1 MAALAISIHAPSR
14 ERLPEIRGDYDA
26 RYFNPRS
33 LAGATSAAARQAERA
48 AISIHAPSR
57 ERQNAVQWQ
66 AVDFLF
72 QSTLPRGSDSS
83 TAHSKAKQP
92 DFNPRSLAGATVPLC
107 FIVRVGKISIHA
119 PSRERHRILHLYT
132 INRKFQSTLPR
143 GSDALLTAFLLS
155 ISISI
160 HAPSRE
166 RPAPIPGRRLI
177 LTFQS
182 TLPRGSD
189 SGAKIL
195 GNAANISIH
204 APSRERRRMGRRS
217 TA

>member
-1 MAALAISIHAPSR
+1 MQSFISIHAPSR

-72 QSTLPRGSDSS
+72 QSTLPRGSDNSDK
-83 TAHSKAKQP
+83 TKFKNILN
-92 DFNPRSLAGATVPLC
+92 FNPRSLAGATVTTFL
-107 FIVRVGKISIHA
+107 IVVTLAR
-119 PSRERHRILHLYT
+119 
-132 INRKFQSTLPR
+132 FQSTLPR
-143 GSDALLTAFLLS
+143 GSDC
-155 ISISI
+155 
-160 HAPSRE
+160 R
-166 RPAPIPGRRLI
+166 RGVIPP
-177 LTFQS
+177 TEYEFQS

-189 SGAKIL
+189 G
-195 GNAANISIH
+195 
-204 APSRERRRMGRRS
+204 
-217 TA
+217 